1 MEPEEK
7 KSPMSHKARDVRD
20 EMEDLRGQRKPPK
33 VQPSSPGV
41 ELLAEHTVVAGDSLS
56 AIASHYY
63 GSGTKENWMA
73 IYEANKEIIGDN
85 PSLIRP
91 GQVLKIPE
99 LPAE

>member
-7 KSPMSHKARDVRD
+7 KSPMSHKARDVRE
-20 EMEDLRGQRKPPK
+20 EMDDLRGQRKPPK
-33 VQPSSPGV
+33 AQPTSP
-41 ELLAEHTVVAGDSLS
+41 ELMLVAEHTVVAGDSLS
-56 AIASHYY
+56 AIAGSYY
-63 GSGTKENWMA
+63 GSATKEKWMA

-99 LPAE
+99 LPTE